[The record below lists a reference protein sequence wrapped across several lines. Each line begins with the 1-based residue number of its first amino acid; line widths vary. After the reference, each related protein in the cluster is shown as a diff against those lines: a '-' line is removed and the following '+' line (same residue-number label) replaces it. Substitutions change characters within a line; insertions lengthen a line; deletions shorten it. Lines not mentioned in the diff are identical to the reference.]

1 VADAQARKTGPINHW
16 AWGSGDLVGAGIT
29 AVTSGWLIY
38 FYTTFCGLTAVAAG
52 GLFAISRFFDAFT
65 CPLIG
70 YISDNLRHTWVGRHI
85 GRRKIFL
92 LIAIPLLPSF
102 ALMWIAGMTWEYY
115 LCTYL
120 FFELVYNF
128 VLIPWETFPAEM
140 SDDYRE
146 KAKFAGAR
154 ILCAQASAMLASY
167 LPTVI
172 INYLGKDSA
181 TTFLV
186 NGAIFGVLASLVI
199 LLSVIFTWER
209 PYTQEEKLITPK
221 PLDLGEALMIPVNVF
236 RDLFSTLRIKAFR
249 QHLSIYLGGYISQD
263 IFNGAFAIFVAVV
276 MMGTAAA
283 TQVISQM
290 LTTMYF
296 FQFLSVMVAI
306 RVVMRAGPTR
316 AYAMAIA
323 CFIVSCVMYYVFYQT
338 AHEGFSGNLSA
349 ITKNIFSAL
358 NPTGHDIGLHLGN
371 FHFTLLEKSPIGFQP
386 SFLFWLFIPVIFA
399 GLGRGTLNYV
409 PWSVYNYLPDV
420 DEAVTGQR
428 REGIFAGVMTL
439 VRKLSQAIA
448 IAAAGWMIDK
458 GGYLPTPKDHPPIHQ
473 TPEAVHT
480 IVLVMCLGP
489 AVIMLL
495 GLIVALRFKL
505 NSKSHAVLMGEVD
518 RLRNGATEPETP
530 ESGKVVEDL
539 TGWKYA
545 DLCKKAR
552 DAQA

>member
-1 VADAQARKTGPINHW
+1 MAERKTGPINHW
-16 AWGSGDLVGAGIT
+16 AWGAGDLVGAGIT

-52 GLFAISRFFDAFT
+52 GLFGISRIFDAFT

-102 ALMWIAGMTWEYY
+102 ALMWVSGQTFLYY

-140 SDDYRE
+140 SDDYKE

-181 TTFLV
+181 TTFLI
-186 NGAIFGVLASLVI
+186 NGAIFGGLASLVI

-209 PYTQEEKLITPK
+209 PYTDEEKLITPK
-221 PLDLGEALMIPVNVF
+221 PLDFEEAAMIPINVF

-316 AYAMAIA
+316 AYGMAIA
-323 CFIVSCVMYYVFYQT
+323 SFIVSCAMYYVFYST
-338 AHEGFSGNLSA
+338 AHNGFAEGLSA
-349 ITKNIFSAL
+349 VSKNIFSTL
-358 NPTGHDIGLHLGN
+358 NPLGHDIGFNLGT
-371 FHFTLLEKSPIGFQP
+371 FHVTLLQKSPIGFEP
-386 SFLFWLFIPVIFA
+386 VFLFWLFVPVIFA

-448 IAAAGWMIDK
+448 IAAAGWLIDK

-505 NSKSHAVLMGEVD
+505 NSKSHAVLMGEVE

-530 ESGKVVEDL
+530 ESGKIVEEL

-545 DLCKKAR
+545 DLWGRKKAR
-552 DAQA
+552 QAQA

>member
-1 VADAQARKTGPINHW
+1 MNHW

-38 FYTTFCGLTAVAAG
+38 FYTTFCGLTAGKAAE
-52 GLFAISRFFDAFT
+52 LFAISRFFDAFT

-70 YISDNLRHTWVGRHI
+70 YISDNLRNTWVGRHI

-102 ALMWIAGMTWEYY
+102 ALMWVAGMTWQYY
-115 LCTYL
+115 LATYL

-140 SDDYRE
+140 SDDYKE

-167 LPTVI
+167 LPTLI
-172 INYLGKDSA
+172 INHLGKDSA

-186 NGAIFGVLASLVI
+186 NGAIFGGLASLVI
-199 LLSVIFTWER
+199 ILSVMFTWER
-209 PYTQEEKLITPK
+209 PYSDGEKLIKPK
-221 PLDLGEALMIPVNVF
+221 PFNVGEAVMIPFNIF

-276 MMGTAAA
+276 MAGSTLI
-283 TQVISQM
+283 ISQIM
-290 LTTMYF
+290 TTMYF

-316 AYAMAIA
+316 AYSLAISS
-323 CFIVSCVMYYVFYQT
+323 FIVACAMYYVFYYT
-338 AHEGFSGNLSA
+338 APAGFGDA
-349 ITKNIFSAL
+349 IKTIEHNIFGGVLSNSVSL
-358 NPTGHDIGLHLGN
+358 TVM
-371 FHFTLLEKSPIGFQP
+371 
-386 SFLFWLFIPVIFA
+386 FWLFVPIIFA

-420 DEAVTGQR
+420 DEAVTGLR

-439 VRKLSQAIA
+439 VRKLSQAVA
-448 IAAAGWMIDK
+448 IFAVGWMLDK
-458 GGYLPTPKDHPPIHQ
+458 GGYIPTPKGHDPIVQ
-473 TPEAVHT
+473 TPDAIHT
-480 IVLVMCLGP
+480 IVLVMCVGP
-489 AVIMLL
+489 AVVMLL
-495 GLIVALRFKL
+495 GLFVALRFKL
-505 NSKSHAVLMGEVD
+505 NAKTHVVLMQEVE

-545 DLCKKAR
+545 DLWGRKKAR
-552 DAQA
+552 KAEA